1 MELDWM
7 EHWRLSADLSV
18 VHAALLMVGVDPS
31 SEVGTNCDGWKTN
44 EQPPGYA
51 AAKAALTTAILNG
64 KLKAKI
70 RRSAWHRGWDENPG
84 EGESI
89 AKAEVYPDHSAE
101 AESPGRGR
109 DSPLTTKLRELVY
122 RAAPDWNLSTV
133 EVQTLRAWL
142 SARGIRNGFFF
153 PQAKQATDLPAYLD
167 KSHPRYAP
175 KLAASLVAWERAG
188 GRPAKGSPKETLEE
202 ILLEIAEEFGLIGED
217 DRPNRQGIE
226 ECSKVANWRPRGG
239 APKTPSK

>member
-1 MELDWM
+1 MEPDWM

-18 VHAALLMVGVDPS
+18 VHAALLMVSIDPS

-70 RRSAWHRGWDENPG
+70 RRIAWHLGWDEELG

-89 AKAEVYPDHSAE
+89 ARAEVYPDYSAE
-101 AESPGRGR
+101 AESPSPGR
-109 DSPLTTKLRELVY
+109 DSPLTTKLRKLVY
-122 RAAPDWNLSTV
+122 RATPDWNLTTV
-133 EVQTLRAWL
+133 EVATLRDWL

-153 PQAKQATDLPAYLD
+153 PQVRQATGLPAYLD
-167 KSHPRYAP
+167 KNHPRYAP
-175 KLAASLVAWERAG
+175 WLAAAVLAWLHAVRIDG
-188 GRPAKGSPKETLEE
+188 KSAKS
-202 ILLEIAEEFGLIGED
+202 
-217 DRPNRQGIE
+217 GIE
-226 ECSKVANWRPRGG
+226 QWLRDHAAEFSLSKLGIRECSKVANWARLGG
-239 APKTPSK
+239 APKTPAE

>member
-1 MELDWM
+1 MEPDWM

-31 SEVGTNCDGWKTN
+31 VEVGTNCDDWKMN

-51 AAKAALTTAILNG
+51 AAKAAVTTAILNG
-64 KLKAKI
+64 KLHAKI
-70 RRSAWHRGWDENPG
+70 RRSAWHLGWEEEPG
-84 EGESI
+84 EGESVVR
-89 AKAEVYPDHSAE
+89 ADVYPDYSAE
-101 AESPGRGR
+101 VGGDAPWQI
-109 DSPLTTKLRELVY
+109 TKLRKVVVY
-122 RAAPDWNLSTV
+122 RAAPDWNLTTV
-133 EVQTLRAWL
+133 EVETLRDWL

-175 KLAASLVAWERAG
+175 KLAASLVAWDRAG
-188 GRPAKGSPKETLEE
+188 RTPHSKSPKETLEQ
-202 ILLEIAEEFGLIGED
+202 ILREIAAEFGLIGED
-217 DRPNRQGIE
+217 GRPNRQGIQ